1 MKPPTAKVSPPK
13 GFVPEPDPRLSPRTV
28 QNVLRVFTL
37 LLALPL
43 LFEGV
48 SFLLPSRTNLA
59 AATVRSGMQWLLLN
73 LLGEG
78 NNRVFAGKEDWLFSH
93 AELDR
98 HTHARRPDSGL
109 HASLLQ
115 LASQLKAQQTPLLVV
130 AIPDRATIY
139 PEQLRPGRY
148 LDPIRQ
154 KDEAG
159 RLASLK
165 AAGAEVL
172 DMTEPLWTL
181 RDKKPV
187 FYSHDSHWT
196 PEAMKFTALAVHKL
210 VREKYPRLCSPD
222 TPLINATL
230 LDRTDPGDLALQLA
244 PLFAGPLMGLETAEL
259 VSIQGIEPAVASP
272 IVLHGGALMHV
283 YDDAS
288 LSFGGGDKA
297 PRAGFITQ
305 LATLIGRPLDVRAM
319 PKPAEKYEDKKL
331 VIILLPMAE
340 LVP

>member
-1 MKPPTAKVSPPK
+1 MKPPSAKVSPPK

-28 QNVLRVFTL
+28 QNVLRVFAL
-37 LLALPL
+37 LLAVPL

-48 SFLLPSRTNLA
+48 SLLLPSRINLA
-59 AATVRSGMQWLLLN
+59 TATVRSGVQWLLMNILR
-73 LLGEG
+73 EG
-78 NNRVFAGKEDWLFSH
+78 NQSVLIGQDAWLFNH

-98 HTHARRPDSGL
+98 HTHAKRPDTGL
-109 HASLLQ
+109 HAALLQ
-115 LASQLKAQQTPLLVV
+115 LAAQLKARETPLLVV
-130 AIPDRATIY
+130 TIPDRTTIY

-148 LDPIRQ
+148 LDVIRQ

-172 DMTEPLWTL
+172 DMTEPLWTF

-210 VREKYPRLCSPD
+210 VREKYPRLCSPE
-222 TPLINATL
+222 TPLINATI
-230 LDRTDPGDLALQLA
+230 LDRTDPGDLARQLD
-244 PLFAGPLMGLETAEL
+244 PLLPAATMGLETAEL
-259 VSIQGIEPAVASP
+259 VSIQGIEPSPTSP
-272 IVLHGGALMHV
+272 IVLHGGDLMRV

-288 LSFGGGDKA
+288 LSFGAGARA
-297 PRAGFITQ
+297 PRAGFATQ
-305 LATLIGRPLDVRAM
+305 LATLVGSPLDVRGM
-319 PKPAEKYEDKKL
+319 LQPAEKYEDKKL

>member
-1 MKPPTAKVSPPK
+1 MKPPAAKVSPPK

-28 QNVLRVFTL
+28 QNVLRVFAL
-37 LLALPL
+37 LLAVPL

-78 NNRVFAGKEDWLFSH
+78 NNHIFVGKEGWLFSH
-93 AELDR
+93 AELNR
-98 HTHARRPDSGL
+98 HTHARRPDTGL
-109 HASLLQ
+109 HAALLQ
-115 LASQLKAQQTPLLVV
+115 LAAQLKAQDTPLLVV
-130 AIPDRATIY
+130 AIPDRTTLY

-148 LDPIRQ
+148 LDVIRQ

-172 DMTEPLWTL
+172 DMTEPLWTF
-181 RDKKPV
+181 RDQKPV
-187 FYSHDSHWT
+187 FFSHDSHWT
-196 PEAMKFTALAVHKL
+196 PEAMKLTALAVHQL
-210 VREKYPRLCSPD
+210 VREKAPRLCSPD
-222 TPLINATL
+222 TPLINATI
-230 LDRTDPGDLALQLA
+230 LDRTDPGDLALRLA
-244 PLFAGPLMGLETAEL
+244 PLFAGPMMGLESAEL
-259 VSIQGIEPAVASP
+259 VSIQGLEPSGSSP
-272 IVLHGGALMHV
+272 VVLHGGELLRV

-288 LSFGGGDKA
+288 LSFGSGARA
-297 PRAGFITQ
+297 PRAGFASQ
-305 LATLIGRPLDVRAM
+305 LATLIGRPLDVRGM
-319 PKPAEKYEDKKL
+319 PQPSDKYEDKKL
-331 VIILLPMAE
+331 VIILLPMAD